1 MKCKKQSVVL
11 AVYEGCMGKV
21 IYTILYQ
28 KRLKKATLSQWRSVR
43 SQRNEIGTCILNSPI
58 VLSEV
63 VKEVNMMAKN
73 SKQTSRRVASTA
85 SKILRDGRYGK
96 DSKSVAASAL
106 SQTKP
111 RGKK

>member
-1 MKCKKQSVVL
+1 MCKFAIFNYFL
-11 AVYEGCMGKV
+11 GF
-21 IYTILYQ
+21 I
-28 KRLKKATLSQWRSVR
+28 
-43 SQRNEIGTCILNSPI
+43 ILN
-58 VLSEV
+58 VESEV
-63 VKEVNMMAKN
+63 SSMEKN
-73 SKQTSRRVASTA
+73 GKQTSRRVASTA